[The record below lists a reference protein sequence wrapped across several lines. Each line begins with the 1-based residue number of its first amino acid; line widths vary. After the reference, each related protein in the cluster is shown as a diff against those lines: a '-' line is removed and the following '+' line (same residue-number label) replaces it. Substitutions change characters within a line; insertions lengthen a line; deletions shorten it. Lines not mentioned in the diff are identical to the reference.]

1 MANINIKFNRTL
13 EMKRKDLHFHV
24 EHFPERA
31 KVYDELHKRRVYDK
45 PIDGNCFKDAG
56 EKIKEM
62 QKKGIR

>member
-31 KVYDELHKRRVYDK
+31 KVYDELNRRRRLGK
-45 PIDGNCFKDAG
+45 PIDGSCFRSAG
-56 EKIKEM
+56 EVIQEM
-62 QKKGIR
+62 HKKGIR